1 MSLKK
6 ETFSLSIMKMGPVVG
21 SHKPVAEVG
30 LMFVFV
36 ACFISFSLSGVS
48 HILAYVFLPL
58 TVLVSWTSLILYLGM
73 GFHSCLQFVLVWF
86 ALKALSL
93 NTKEYVDTDNS
104 PNSLSKL
111 INQMH
116 VNF

>member
-1 MSLKK
+1 
-6 ETFSLSIMKMGPVVG
+6 MKMGPVVG

-73 GFHSCLQFVLVWF
+73 GLLL
-86 ALKALSL
+86 LKVCV
-93 NTKEYVDTDNS
+93 TKEYIDPDNTL
-104 PNSLSKL
+104 SL
-111 INQMH
+111 M
-116 VNF
+116 